1 MARKPTKSPA
11 SRGRSGT
18 RSKTSASSKARSR
31 SASGAKSR
39 SKGGRTKSKPEAM
52 SASDALTGLLESPL
66 VAEVIAAG
74 AAAAL
79 ATLTQQA
86 ISKKAEGGTSKALKM
101 AAKAATSAMGARL
114 ASEIDEI
121 VAGVKKSSGEAK

>member
-31 SASGAKSR
+31 SASGAKS